1 MSFNDIL
8 KMLDTNDKKNTDDS
22 SKKLNIE
29 RIDNYNKQVSQ
40 TNDWEIYIDQPDISI
55 KDKFLRLR
63 REVIKN
69 EYARLNDMQR
79 KAVLA
84 SGNPLL
90 ILAGAG
96 SGKTT
101 VIVEKVACLL
111 RFGDAY
117 NSDEVCFEPT
127 AEDVAEL
134 KARVAYG
141 APLSER
147 VKQMLSVDAPKP
159 WQVLAITFTNKAANE
174 LKERI
179 ALSCGAEAAADVW
192 ASTFHSACVRIL
204 RREIEAL
211 GYSSNFTIYDAE
223 DSKRVIKD
231 AIKTL
236 GLEDVYKPAGVLSR
250 ISAAKS
256 AFIDAEEFAKE
267 AAGDVYLENIAKIY
281 ANYAETLKK
290 ASAVDFDDIINLT
303 VKLFSEFPDRLAYWR
318 EKFRFVLVDE
328 YQDTNAAQF
337 MLVYLLT
344 KETRSVCVVGDDDQS
359 IYKFRGATIR
369 NILDFEQYYPEAE
382 TIRLE
387 QNYRSTGNILAAA
400 NAVIANN
407 TERKGKNLW
416 TEKPLG
422 AKITLCTCADE
433 RGEGDYVAACVL
445 KHQRDGG
452 KLSDCAV
459 LYRTNAQ
466 AAQIEQSLNYFKI
479 PNRVIGGTRFFER
492 REIKDVVSYLCVI
505 ANPDDDLR
513 LKRII
518 NLPKRGIGDATV
530 EAAERIAAGLGEPLI
545 NVIREAENYPD
556 IERSKNKLAEFCQ
569 LLAELSAEVAEAP
582 FEDIVR
588 IVAEKSGYMAML
600 AAERDKDGRDRAENV
615 LELGSMLI
623 RYKNDKTAAGEEAT
637 LTGFLE
643 DMSLVTDI
651 DSYDK
656 NADAVVLMTLHNAK
670 GLEFNNVFIT
680 GLEEDLFPSIRSYED
695 GEIEEERRL
704 MYVGIT
710 RAREKLTLTRAEQRL
725 LYGATRYKQPSRFI
739 RELPDE
745 YVERIDTLPKREA
758 KSVYT
763 GFSGF
768 GVGRSSY
775 APAAKRPP
783 AGRPAPAKEAKPAV
797 TFRVGDRVKHSAF
810 GEGTVLSATPMGG
823 DQMLEVDFPVGK
835 KKIMAKFAPIEK
847 V

>member
-1 MSFNDIL
+1 MSV
-8 KMLDTNDKKNTDDS
+8 KTD
-22 SKKLNIE
+22 
-29 RIDNYNKQVSQ
+29 
-40 TNDWEIYIDQPDISI
+40 
-55 KDKFLRLR
+55 FLRLR
-63 REVIKN
+63 REYIEN
-69 EYARLNDMQR
+69 EYKYLNDMQR

-127 AEDVAEL
+127 EADVEEL
-134 KARVAYG
+134 RAAVKIGTPLPDRV
-141 APLSER
+141 R
-147 VKQMLSVDAPKP
+147 QMLSVDAPKP

-179 ALSCGAEAAADVW
+179 ALSCGAEAGQDVW

-211 GYSSNFTIYDAE
+211 GYSSSFTIYDSD

-231 AIKTL
+231 ALKAL
-236 GLEDVYKPAGVLSR
+236 GVDGDYYKPAAVAAR

-256 AFIDAEEFAKE
+256 AFIDTDEFAKD
-267 AAGDVYLENIAKIY
+267 ATGDVYLETIAKVY
-281 ANYAETLKK
+281 SLYAETLKK
-290 ASAVDFDDIINLT
+290 ANAVDFDDIINLT
-303 VKLFSEFPDRLAYWR
+303 VKLFQDYPDRLAYWR

-337 MLVYLLT
+337 KLVYLLT

-369 NILDFEQYYPEAE
+369 NILDFEKYYPEAQ

-387 QNYRSTGNILAAA
+387 QNYRSTGNILEAA

-422 AKITLCTCADE
+422 EKITLCTCADE
-433 RGEGDYVAACVL
+433 RGEGDYIAACVL

-466 AAQIEQSLNYFKI
+466 AAQIEQSLNFFKI

-492 REIKDVVSYLCVI
+492 REIKDIVSYLCVI
-505 ANPDDDLR
+505 ANPSDDLR

-518 NLPKRGIGDATV
+518 NVPKRGIGDATV
-530 EAAERIAAGLGEPLI
+530 EAAEQIAAGIGEPLI
-545 NVIREAENYPD
+545 NVIRNAAEYPA
-556 IERSKNKLAEFCQ
+556 IERSRGKLAEFCA
-569 LLAELSAEVAEAP
+569 LMEELSVAAAEAP
-582 FEDIVR
+582 FEEIVKT
-588 IVAEKSGYMAML
+588 VAEKSGYMAML
-600 AAERDKDGRDRAENV
+600 NAERDKDGRDRADNV

-623 RYKNDKTAAGEEAT
+623 RYKDDKTAAGEEAT

-651 DSYDK
+651 DDYDK

-670 GLEFNNVFIT
+670 GLEFNKVFIT
-680 GLEEDLFPSIRSYED
+680 GLEEELFPSIRSYDD

-710 RAREKLTLTRAEQRL
+710 RAKEKLYLTRAEQRL
-725 LYGATRYKQPSRFI
+725 LYGATRFKQPSRFLE
-739 RELPDE
+739 ELPGE
-745 YVERIDTLPKREA
+745 YVEKIDTLPKREA
-758 KSVYT
+758 KSVYGGRVGYSDF
-763 GFSGF
+763 GFSGASGF
-768 GVGRSSY
+768 GVKSSY
-775 APAAKRPP
+775 LGAPSRKSAPRT
-783 AGRPAPAKEAKPAV
+783 APAKESKPAV
-797 TFRVGDRVKHSAF
+797 SFKVGDRVRHSTF

>member
-1 MSFNDIL
+1 MSV
-8 KMLDTNDKKNTDDS
+8 KTD
-22 SKKLNIE
+22 
-29 RIDNYNKQVSQ
+29 
-40 TNDWEIYIDQPDISI
+40 
-55 KDKFLRLR
+55 FLRLR
-63 REVIKN
+63 REVIEN
-69 EYARLNDMQR
+69 EYKRLNDMQR

-127 AEDVAEL
+127 ADDVAEL

-179 ALSCGAEAAADVW
+179 ALSCGAEAGQEVW

-211 GYSSNFTIYDAE
+211 GYSSAFTIYDAD
-223 DSKRVIKD
+223 DSKRVIKE
-231 AIKTL
+231 AVKAL
-236 GLEDVYKPAGVLSR
+236 GIDGDYYKPAMVASR

-256 AFIDAEEFAKE
+256 AFIDADEFARD
-267 AAGDVYLENIAKIY
+267 ATGDVYLENVAKIY
-281 ANYAETLKK
+281 SHYAETLKK
-290 ASAVDFDDIINLT
+290 ANAVDFDDIINLT
-303 VKLFSEFPDRLAYWR
+303 VRLFSESPDRLAYWR
-318 EKFRFVLVDE
+318 ERFRFVLVDE

-337 MLVYLLT
+337 KLVYQLT

-369 NILDFEQYYPEAE
+369 NILDFEKYYSDAV

-387 QNYRSTGNILAAA
+387 QNYRSTGNILEAA

-422 AKITLCTCADE
+422 EKITLCTCADE

-445 KHQRDGG
+445 KHQREGG

-492 REIKDVVSYLCVI
+492 REIKDIISYLCVI
-505 ANPDDDLR
+505 ANPSDDLR

-530 EAAERIAAGLGEPLI
+530 EAAEQIAEGLGEPLI
-545 NVIREAENYPD
+545 NVIKNAADYPA
-556 IERSKNKLAEFCQ
+556 IERSRGKLAEFCA
-569 LLAELSAEVAEAP
+569 LMDELSVAAAEAP
-582 FEDIVR
+582 FEDIVKT
-588 IVAEKSGYMAML
+588 VAEKSGYMAML
-600 AAERDKDGRDRAENV
+600 AAERDRDGLDRADNV

-651 DSYDK
+651 DEYDK

-670 GLEFNNVFIT
+670 GLEFNKVFIT
-680 GLEEDLFPSIRSYED
+680 GLEEELFPSIRSYED

-710 RAREKLTLTRAEQRL
+710 RAKEKLYLTRAEQRL
-725 LYGATRYKQPSRFI
+725 LYGATRFKQPSRFLE
-739 RELPDE
+739 ELPNE
-745 YVERIDTLPKREA
+745 YVERIDTIPKRAA
-758 KSVYT
+758 KADY
-763 GFSGF
+763 GDFFGF
-768 GVGRSSY
+768 GKSSY
-775 APAAKRPP
+775 AQKRPP
-783 AGRPAPAKEAKPAV
+783 LGRPQKPAPAKESKPAV
-797 TFRVGDRVKHSAF
+797 SFKAGDRVKHTTF
-810 GEGTVLSATPMGG
+810 GEGTVLSAIPMGG

>member
-1 MSFNDIL
+1 MSL
-8 KMLDTNDKKNTDDS
+8 KTD
-22 SKKLNIE
+22 
-29 RIDNYNKQVSQ
+29 
-40 TNDWEIYIDQPDISI
+40 
-55 KDKFLRLR
+55 FLRLR
-63 REVIKN
+63 REVIEN
-69 EYARLNDMQR
+69 EYKRLNDMQR

-84 SGNPLL
+84 SGSPLL

-117 NSDEVCFEPT
+117 NSDEVCEEPT
-127 AEDVAEL
+127 EADVAEL
-134 KARVAYG
+134 KARLSHG
-141 APLSER
+141 APLSDR
-147 VKQMLSVDAPKP
+147 VTRMLSVDAPKP

-179 ALSCGAEAAADVW
+179 ALSCGAAAGQDVW

-211 GYSSNFTIYDAE
+211 GYSSSFTIYDA
-223 DSKRVIKD
+223 DDTKRVLKD
-231 AIKTL
+231 AIKAL
-236 GLEDVYKPAGVLSR
+236 GLEDAYKPAGVASR

-256 AFIDAEEFAKE
+256 SFIDDEEYAKQ
-267 AAGDVYLENIAKIY
+267 ATGDTYLENIAKIY
-281 ANYAETLKK
+281 TRYAETLKK

-303 VKLFSEFPDRLAYWR
+303 VRLFREFPDRLAYWR

-337 MLVYLLT
+337 LLVYLLT

-369 NILDFEQYYPEAE
+369 NILDFEKYYPEAV

-387 QNYRSTGNILAAA
+387 QNYRSTGNILEAA

-422 AKITLCTCADE
+422 EKITLCTCADE

-445 KHQRDGG
+445 KHVRDGG
-452 KLSDCAV
+452 RYSDCAV

-466 AAQIEQSLNYFKI
+466 AAQLEQSLNYFKI

-492 REIKDVVSYLCVI
+492 REIKDIISYLCLI
-505 ANPDDDLR
+505 ANPSDDLR

-518 NLPKRGIGDATV
+518 NVPKRGIGDATV
-530 EAAERIAAGLGEPLI
+530 EAAEQIAAGIGEPLI
-545 NVIREAENYPD
+545 NVIKNAADYPA
-556 IERSKNKLAEFCQ
+556 IERSRGKLAEFC
-569 LLAELSAEVAEAP
+569 ELMESLSVAAAEAP
-582 FEDIVR
+582 FEDIVKT
-588 IVAEKSGYMAML
+588 VAEKSGYMAML
-600 AAERDKDGRDRAENV
+600 AAERDRDGLDRADNV

-623 RYKNDKTAAGEEAT
+623 RYKDDKTAAGEEAT

-670 GLEFNNVFIT
+670 GLEFDRVFIA

-710 RAREKLTLTRAEQRL
+710 RARKKLTLTHAEQRL
-725 LYGATRYKQPSRFI
+725 LYGATRFKQPSRFLE
-739 RELPDE
+739 ELPNE
-745 YVERIDTLPKREA
+745 YVERIDTLPKRQER
-758 KSVYT
+758 SVYGGRT
-763 GFSGF
+763 GYSDFGGF

-775 APAAKRPP
+775 ASISPRKPAQRTAPAAQEK
-783 AGRPAPAKEAKPAV
+783 KPAV
-797 TFRVGDRVKHSAF
+797 SFAVGDRVKHDVF

-835 KKIMAKFAPIEK
+835 KKIMAKFAPIKK

>member
-1 MSFNDIL
+1 MSV
-8 KMLDTNDKKNTDDS
+8 KTD
-22 SKKLNIE
+22 
-29 RIDNYNKQVSQ
+29 
-40 TNDWEIYIDQPDISI
+40 
-55 KDKFLRLR
+55 FLRLR
-63 REVIKN
+63 KAYIEN
-69 EYARLNDMQR
+69 EYKRLNDMQR

-84 SGNPLL
+84 SGSPLL

-101 VIVEKVACLL
+101 VIVEKIACLL

-117 NSDEVCFEPT
+117 NSDEVCFDPT
-127 AEDVAEL
+127 EADVAEL
-134 KARVAYG
+134 EAALKLK

-147 VKQMLSVDAPKP
+147 LRRMLSVDAPKP

-179 ALSCGAEAAADVW
+179 ALSCGADAAQDVW

-211 GYSSNFTIYDAE
+211 GYSSAFTIYDAD
-223 DSKRVIKD
+223 DSKRVIKE
-231 AIKTL
+231 AVKAL
-236 GLEDVYKPAGVLSR
+236 GLDGDYYKPAAVAAR

-256 AFIDAEEFAKE
+256 AFIGAEEYAKD
-267 AAGDVYLENIAKIY
+267 AAGDVFLESVAKIY
-281 ANYAETLKK
+281 ARYAETLKK
-290 ASAVDFDDIINLT
+290 ANAVDFDDIINLT
-303 VKLFSEFPDRLAYWR
+303 VRLFREFPDRLAYWR

-337 MLVYLLT
+337 LLVYLLT

-369 NILDFEQYYPEAE
+369 NILDFEKYYPEAV

-407 TERKGKNLW
+407 LERKGKNLW

-422 AKITLCTCADE
+422 EKITLCTCADE
-433 RGEGDYVAACVL
+433 RGEGDYVAACIL
-445 KHQRDGG
+445 KHQREGG

-492 REIKDVVSYLCVI
+492 REIKDVISYLCVI
-505 ANPDDDLR
+505 ANPSDDLR

-518 NLPKRGIGDATV
+518 NLPKRGIGDTTV
-530 EAAERIAAGLGEPLI
+530 EAAERIAAGLGEPII

-556 IERSKNKLAEFCQ
+556 LERSKAKLAEFCA
-569 LLAELSAEVAEAP
+569 LLDELTDAALNAP
-582 FEDIVR
+582 FEDIVKT
-588 IVAEKSGYMAML
+588 VAEKSGYMAML
-600 AAERDKDGRDRAENV
+600 AAERDRDGLDRADNV

-651 DSYDK
+651 DDYDK

-670 GLEFNNVFIT
+670 GLEFNVVFIT
-680 GLEEDLFPSIRSYED
+680 GLEEELFPSMRSYDD

-704 MYVGIT
+704 MYVGVT
-710 RAREKLTLTRAEQRL
+710 RAREKLYLTRAEQRL
-725 LYGATRYKQPSRFI
+725 LYGATRFKRPSRFLE
-739 RELPDE
+739 ELPRE
-745 YVERIDTLPKREA
+745 YVEKTDTLPKRTVKA
-758 KSVYT
+758 DF
-763 GFSGF
+763 GDFF
-768 GVGRSSY
+768 GVARSTY
-775 APAAKRPP
+775 APKRPP
-783 AGRPAPAKEAKPAV
+783 AGRPPRPSASASAPKAGK
-797 TFRVGDRVKHSAF
+797 TFSVGDRVKHAAF
-810 GEGTVLSATPMGG
+810 GEGTVVSAMPMGN
-823 DQMLEVDFPVGK
+823 DTLLEVNFTVGK
-835 KKIMAKFAPIEK
+835 KKIMANFAPIEK
-847 V
+847 I